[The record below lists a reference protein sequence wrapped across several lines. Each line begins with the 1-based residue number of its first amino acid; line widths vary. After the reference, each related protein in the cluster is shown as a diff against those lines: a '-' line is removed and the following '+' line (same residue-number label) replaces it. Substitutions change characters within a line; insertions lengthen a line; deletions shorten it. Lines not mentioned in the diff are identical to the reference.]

1 MEQCLSLITEY
12 KPDPVTTNMAPHI
25 LYTKESTHTAYQ
37 LHHRYILY
45 HTVTYDS
52 TSENRRLQHITGNL
66 HYVDDMG
73 YEIPCSFIPI
83 TILSSD
89 NTTFETAQTDQDG
102 NYNLEYNINFNSPHI
117 MDQIMV
123 KSNLKLFSYLP
134 MIRIHFSLDTIIDD
148 WDNLLIETPY
158 ID

>member
-1 MEQCLSLITEY
+1 MEQCLSLITDYQPAFE
-12 KPDPVTTNMAPHI
+12 TTNMAPHI

-52 TSENRRLQHITGNL
+52 TSDNRSLQTITGNL

-73 YEIPCSFIPI
+73 YVIPCSFIPI
-83 TILSSD
+83 TILVSD
-89 NTTFETAQTDQDG
+89 NSSFKITHTDCEG
-102 NYNLEYNINFNSPHI
+102 NYKLIYDIDYKSSHI
-117 MDQIMV
+117 IEQIMV
-123 KSNLKLFSYLP
+123 SSNLKLFSYLP
-134 MIRIHFSLDTIIDD
+134 TIRIHFPLDTIIDD

-158 ID
+158 VD

>member
-1 MEQCLSLITEY
+1 MEQCLSLVTDY
-12 KPDPVTTNMAPHI
+12 NPDHEPTNMAPHI

-52 TSENRRLQHITGNL
+52 TSENRGLQTITGNL

-73 YEIPCSFIPI
+73 YEIPCSFMPI
-83 TILSSD
+83 TVLASD
-89 NTTFETAQTDQDG
+89 DSNFKIANTDRNG
-102 NYNLEYNINFNSPHI
+102 NYTLIYDIDYTSPYI
-117 MDQIMV
+117 IKQVMV
-123 KSNLKLFSYLP
+123 SSNLKLFSYLP
-134 MIRIHFSLDTIIDD
+134 TVRIHFPLDTIIDD